1 MVNIVSSVLQ
11 QDNVEDSM
19 KNGVGTCQTEKHPL
33 GQGEDR
39 GFSWDSDEDGSQ
51 STKDANG
58 EGSYSDADG
67 DADWDEE
74 GSCPLVSGSP
84 VTIRV
89 EPEIMSADGEDF
101 IWDPEEDVSPPHQSP
116 TSSSGSGM
124 SYGCGC
130 CGQQFA
136 HLRQLMEH
144 MAQHAPPHSQ
154 AGAVAVSVSH
164 QLSQATTSEQP
175 RYTVTQPVQP
185 PPLSALPVARPVIP
199 RPAATVVP
207 PQEFG
212 FACVL
217 CGKVFARQGHLAM
230 HCRLGHGVQPSK
242 GWGLKVAPS
251 TFMQQVRAK
260 DVERPFECQLCQKRF
275 VRKHHLQAHLRS
287 HSGIKPFNCPLCG
300 KALSSKQSVGIHLRQ
315 HEPVPPVS
323 RQHQPILPVPASR
336 PQ

>member
-1 MVNIVSSVLQ
+1 
-11 QDNVEDSM
+11 
-19 KNGVGTCQTEKHPL
+19 
-33 GQGEDR
+33 
-39 GFSWDSDEDGSQ
+39 
-51 STKDANG
+51 
-58 EGSYSDADG
+58 
-67 DADWDEE
+67 
-74 GSCPLVSGSP
+74 
-84 VTIRV
+84 
-89 EPEIMSADGEDF
+89 MSADGEEF
-101 IWDPEEDVSPPHQSP
+101 IWDPEEDASPPHQSP
-116 TSSSGSGM
+116 TSSGSGM

-154 AGAVAVSVSH
+154 AGAVAVAVSH
-164 QLSQATTSEQP
+164 SLVQSPAQVQVQVQAATSEPP
-175 RYTVTQPVQP
+175 RYTLAQPVQP
-185 PPLSALPVARPVIP
+185 PQLAALPVTRPVIP
-199 RPAATVVP
+199 RPAASIVP

-212 FACVL
+212 FACVM

-230 HCRLGHGVQPSK
+230 HCRLGHGVQASK
-242 GWGLKVAPS
+242 GWGLKVAS
-251 TFMQQVRAK
+251 TTFMQQVRAK
-260 DVERPFECQLCQKRF
+260 DVERPFECPICLKRF

-323 RQHQPILPVPASR
+323 RQPQPILPAPSSR